1 MGFEYYLTSAKAVS
15 GNDETLGS
23 PTVLDNL
30 TSEEDVC
37 KSLIREMCKEP
48 CLMHL
53 LISQEEGELILRCLA
68 PTKSWNKMLFTV
80 KARRQFRGKAPL

>member
-1 MGFEYYLTSAKAVS
+1 MGFKYYLTSAKAVS

-23 PTVLDNL
+23 PTTLDNL
-30 TSEEDVC
+30 TFEKDIC

-53 LISQEEGELILRCLA
+53 LISQKKKVSSFSQMFSA
-68 PTKSWNKMLFTV
+68 N
-80 KARRQFRGKAPL
+80 